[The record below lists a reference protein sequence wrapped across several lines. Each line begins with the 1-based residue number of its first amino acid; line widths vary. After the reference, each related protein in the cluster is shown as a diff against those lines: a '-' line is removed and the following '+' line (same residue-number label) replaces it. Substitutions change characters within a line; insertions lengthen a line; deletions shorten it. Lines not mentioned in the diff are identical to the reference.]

1 MTRRVVITGL
11 GTLNACGNDVETSW
25 KAVVNGE
32 SGIGPITRYDAVGM
46 EMACLIAGELKDFD
60 PTNWL
65 ARKDVKKFDLMA
77 QYGMAAA
84 HEAWLDAGF
93 EDVTKEHR
101 AAEAEDLPFNV
112 NKFGAIIGTGIG
124 GLDTIE
130 QTHLQIMERGPGRIS
145 PYFVPKMMANAIAGQ
160 LSIRYNL
167 RGPSFITASACAS
180 ANHAMA
186 MALRSV
192 QSGESD
198 VCLTGGAEAT
208 ITSMG
213 MGGFNVMRAM
223 STRNDDPKGAS
234 RPFDAGRDGF
244 VMGEGAGILVFEEY
258 EHAKKRG
265 AKIYCEVLGSGMSAD
280 AHHITAP
287 KPGGVGPARAMELA
301 LKDAGVAKDQ
311 YDYINAHG
319 TSTLLNDRAETAALH
334 SVFNSH
340 AKNLAIS
347 SSKSLV
353 GHLLGGSG
361 GVEGIFT
368 VKSIETGVVH
378 PTINQEESD
387 PECDLDYVP
396 NEAREMKVDYAL
408 SNSLGF
414 GGHNVT
420 IAFGK
425 AP

>member
-1 MTRRVVITGL
+1 MRRVVITGL
-11 GTLNACGNDVETSW
+11 GTLNACGNDVTTSW
-25 KAVVNGE
+25 DAVVAGK
-32 SGIGPITRYDAVGM
+32 SGIGRITRYDAVGM

-60 PTNWL
+60 PTAWIPK
-65 ARKDVKKFDLMA
+65 KDVKKFDLMA
-77 QYGMAAA
+77 QYGMAATTM
-84 HEAWLDAGF
+84 AWADAGF
-93 EDVTKEHR
+93 DPVTNEQR
-101 AAEAEDLPFNV
+101 AAEVDDLPFDV
-112 NKFGAIIGTGIG
+112 DRFGVIVGTGIG

-130 QTHLQIMERGPGRIS
+130 KTHLTIMERGPQRIS
-145 PYFVPKMMANAIAGQ
+145 PYFVPKMMSNAIAGQ
-160 LSIRYNL
+160 LSIRFNL

-186 MALRSV
+186 LALRSV
-192 QSGESD
+192 QSGESE
-198 VCLTGGAEAT
+198 VCITGGAEAT

-223 STRNDDPKGAS
+223 STRNDDPAGAS

-244 VMGEGAGILVFEEY
+244 VMGEGAGILIFEEY

-265 AKIYCEVLGSGMSAD
+265 ARIYAEVLGAGMSAD

-301 LKDAGVAKDQ
+301 IKDAGVPKDQ
-311 YDYINAHG
+311 YAYVNAHG

-334 SVFNSH
+334 KVFNSH
-340 AKNLAIS
+340 AKELAVS

-361 GVEGIFT
+361 GVEAVFT
-368 VKSIETGVVH
+368 VKSIETNIVH
-378 PTINQEESD
+378 PTINQEERD

-396 NEAREMKVDYAL
+396 NEARELDVKVAL

-414 GGHNVT
+414 GGHNVSV
-420 IAFGK
+420 AFGK
-425 AP
+425 AL

>member
-1 MTRRVVITGL
+1 MSRRVVITGL
-11 GTLNACGNDVETSW
+11 GTLNACGNDVASSW
-25 KAVVNGE
+25 AKVVAGK
-32 SGIGPITRYDAVGM
+32 SGIGRISRYDAVGM
-46 EMACLIAGELKDFD
+46 EMSCLIAGELRGFD
-60 PTNWL
+60 PTDWIVP
-65 ARKDVKKFDLMA
+65 KDVKKFDLMA
-77 QYGMAAA
+77 QYGMGATTM
-84 HEAWLDAGF
+84 AWADAGF
-93 EDVTKEHR
+93 EPVTKDDR
-101 AAEAEDLPFNV
+101 AAEAEDLPFDV
-112 NKFGAIIGTGIG
+112 DRFGVIVGTGIG

-130 QTHLQIMERGPGRIS
+130 KTHLQIMERGPQRIS
-145 PYFVPKMMANAIAGQ
+145 PYFVPKMMSNAIAGQ
-160 LSIRYNL
+160 LSIRFNL

-186 MALRSV
+186 LALRSV
-192 QSGESD
+192 AAGESD
-198 VCLTGGAEAT
+198 VCITGGAEAT

-223 STRNDDPKGAS
+223 STRNDDPEGAS

-265 AKIYCEVLGSGMSAD
+265 ARIYAEVLGAGMSAD

-287 KPGGVGPARAMELA
+287 KPGGVGPARAMRLA
-301 LKDAGVAKDQ
+301 LKDSGIDPEQVA
-311 YDYINAHG
+311 YINAHG

-334 SVFNSH
+334 AVFGEH
-340 AKNLAIS
+340 AKKLAIS

-361 GVEGIFT
+361 GVEGVFT
-368 VKSIETGVVH
+368 ALSIHEGVVH
-378 PTINQEESD
+378 PTINQEERD

-396 NEAREMKVDYAL
+396 NVAREMKVDYAL

-414 GGHNVT
+414 GGHNVS